1 MAAGAATIFSMAATA
16 GARLRVRSIPF
27 AAIAIA
33 ANLALTLPLALI
45 LNVWQDEAYTLNT
58 TGAGLRYAFTQAVG
72 FEQNAPLYFVVLTL
86 WRSLNGSVFFLRSF
100 SLLCAVLAI
109 WLTPAIVQRYLP
121 DLERRWIAVTF
132 AFNAFLIWAALE
144 MRVYAAVVLLSALLL
159 LTFYDAFLT
168 RTPSTRAWIFYAVC
182 CIAALYTQYYLAF
195 LIAGQGVYLLL
206 GRKGRGFLRY
216 CIAGIAALAAFAPM
230 LLILPAQM
238 QNFRGI
244 YSAPETPLHSAATLV
259 SIAARYLLAPGTL
272 PHVNA
277 IYAAVAL
284 VLGALI
290 IVFRRRIA
298 VPQNDVAAL
307 PVITVTAYVLLA
319 TVIYATREHLLNR
332 HAASLLLPTLLSAYA
347 VAALFREPLRTRAVA
362 GWSCLSL
369 AFAAAA
375 LWSTYSPLAKPGD
388 WIRVNAY
395 IRQHESPGQPIAV
408 FQAENELPFLYYYR
422 GPNRV
427 TAIPRAVNFR
437 RYDVA
442 DFVVRDEAQLD
453 RTMPRSSRGVWLIT
467 AGECSSANV
476 QYGCGVVESYV
487 AKQYRTLQDT
497 AYYKARIRLLV
508 HR

>member
-1 MAAGAATIFSMAATA
+1 MAATA

-27 AAIAIA
+27 AAAAVA
-33 ANLALTLPLALI
+33 ANLALTVPLALL
-45 LNVWQDEAYTLNT
+45 LNVWQDEAYTLQT
-58 TGAGLRYAFTQAVG
+58 TGAGLRYAFAQAIG

-86 WRSLNGSVFFLRSF
+86 WRSLNGSIFFLRSF
-100 SLLCAVLAI
+100 SLLCAALAI
-109 WLTPAIVQRYLP
+109 WLTPAIVRRYLP
-121 DLERRWIAVTF
+121 QLDGRWITITF

-144 MRVYAAVVLLSALLL
+144 MRVYAAIVLLSALLL

-168 RTPSTRAWIFYAVC
+168 RTPSARAWVLYTLC

-195 LIAGQGVYLLL
+195 LIAGEGAYLLL
-206 GRKGRGFLRY
+206 TRRGTAFLRY
-216 CIAGIAALAAFAPM
+216 CAAGIMTLAAFAPM
-230 LLILPAQM
+230 LAILPAQM

-259 SIAARYLLAPGTL
+259 SIAARYLLAPGAL
-272 PHVNA
+272 PHAAA
-277 IYAAVAL
+277 IYAVVAVAIA
-284 VLGALI
+284 ALI
-290 IVFRRRIA
+290 VFFRRRIA
-298 VPQNDVAAL
+298 LPHADAAAL
-307 PVITVTAYVLLA
+307 PFITVTAYVLLA
-319 TVIYATREHLLNR
+319 AAIYFTREHLLNR

-347 VAALFREPLRTRAVA
+347 VAALFREPERTRAVI

-369 AFAAAA
+369 AFAAVA
-375 LWSTYSPLAKPGD
+375 LWTTYSPLAKPGD

-395 IRQHESPGQPIAV
+395 IRQNESAGEPIAV

-427 TAIPRAVNFR
+427 TAIPRGVNFR

-453 RTMPRSSRGVWLIT
+453 RTMPRSAKGIWLIT

-476 QYGCGVVESYV
+476 QFGCGVLESYV
-487 AKQYRTLQDT
+487 GKRYRTVKDS

>member
-1 MAAGAATIFSMAATA
+1 MAATA

-27 AAIAIA
+27 TAIAVA

-58 TGAGLRYAFTQAVG
+58 TGSGLQYAFTQAVG
-72 FEQNAPLYFVVLTL
+72 FEQNAPLYFIVLTL
-86 WRSLNGSVFFLRSF
+86 WRTLNGSVFFLRFF
-100 SLLCAVLAI
+100 SLLCAALAI

-121 DLERRWIAVTF
+121 GLERRWITITF
-132 AFNAFLIWAALE
+132 AFNAFLVWAALE
-144 MRVYAAVVLLSALLL
+144 MRVYAAVILLSALLL

-168 RTPSTRAWIFYAVC
+168 RTPSARMWIFYAVC

-195 LIAGQGVYLLL
+195 LIAGEGLYLLL
-206 GRKGRGFLRY
+206 SRRGHAFLRY
-216 CIAGIAALAAFAPM
+216 CAAGIAALAAFAPM

-259 SIAARYLLAPGTL
+259 SIAARYLLAPGAL
-272 PHVNA
+272 PHANA
-277 IYAAVAL
+277 IYAVVAL
-284 VLGALI
+284 AIAALLI
-290 IVFRRRIA
+290 FFRRRIA
-298 VPQNDVAAL
+298 SPDGDAAAL
-307 PVITVTAYVLLA
+307 PVITITAYVLLA
-319 TVIYATREHLLNR
+319 AVIYVTREHLLNR
-332 HAASLLLPTLLSAYA
+332 HAASLLLPTVLSAYA
-347 VAALFREPLRTRAVA
+347 VAALFREPFRTRAVI
-362 GWSCLSL
+362 GWSCVSL
-369 AFAAAA
+369 AFAATA
-375 LWSTYSPLAKPGD
+375 LWTTYSPLAKPGD

-395 IRQHESPGQPIAV
+395 IRQHETAGQPIAI
-408 FQAENELPFLYYYR
+408 FQAENELPFLYYYH

-427 TAIPRAVNFR
+427 TAIPRAVNFH

-442 DFVVRDEAQLD
+442 DFVVRGEAQID
-453 RTMPRSSRGVWLIT
+453 RAMPRSAKGVWLIT

-476 QYGCGVVESYV
+476 QYGCGVVGSYV
-487 AKQYRTLQDT
+487 AKHYRTLEDT